1 MHSLPYLTL
10 DRDVR
15 QLPLAD
21 VAALAAQV
29 SGGVL
34 TAADAGYDEA
44 RKVWNATVDR
54 RPALI
59 VRCLGES
66 DVRAAV
72 RFAAARRMLLSV
84 RSGGH
89 HIAGNAVAEGGLM
102 VDLSAMRTVDV
113 DPARRTARV
122 GAGALLADVDRATQ
136 AHGLAVPL
144 GINSTTGVAGLT
156 LGGGFGWLTRRL
168 GMTVDNLL
176 GVTVVTADGA
186 VHAVSATSEPE
197 LFWALRGG
205 GGNFGVATSFEF
217 KLHAVGPELYAG
229 LVVYPFAQ
237 ARRVLRAWR
246 DFNADAPDE
255 LSVWAVLRKAPPLP
269 FLPTSAHGTDVVV
282 FAIVHSGDV
291 EEGERAAAPVLGFGE
306 PIASHLGPTPYA
318 GFQTAFDPLLTP
330 GGRNYWK
337 SNNFSALGDAAIDV
351 VIAAAAASPGPECE
365 IFVAQLGGAMARVA
379 PDATAFVGR
388 DAHYIMNVHGR
399 WSDPRDDDKVRSWA
413 RRSFEQAARHATGS
427 GYVNFLTEDEGER
440 VAASYGR
447 NHARLQALKKR
458 YDPGNQFRMN
468 LNIDPDNG
476 AVYRGSS

>member
-21 VAALAAQV
+21 VTALAAQV
-29 SGGVL
+29 RGGVL

-44 RKVWNATVDR
+44 RKVWNTTVDR
-54 RPALI
+54 RPAVI

-66 DVRAAV
+66 DVQAAV

-84 RSGGH
+84 RGGGH
-89 HIAGNAVAEGGLM
+89 HIAGNAIAEGGLM
-102 VDLSAMRTVDV
+102 VDLSAMRTVAV

-122 GAGALLADVDRATQ
+122 AAGALLADVDRATQ

-186 VHAVSATSEPE
+186 VRAVSASSEPE

-217 KLHAVGPELYAG
+217 NLHPVGPELYAG
-229 LVVYPFAQ
+229 LVVYPFSQ
-237 ARRVLRAWR
+237 ARQVLRAWR
-246 DFNADAPDE
+246 DFNAGAPDE

-269 FLPTSAHGTDVVV
+269 FLPASAHGTDVVV
-282 FAIVHSGDV
+282 FALVHSGDV
-291 EEGERAAAPVLGFGE
+291 EAGQRAAAPVLGFGE

-318 GFQTAFDPLLTP
+318 GFQTAFDPLLAP
-330 GGRNYWK
+330 GERNYWK
-337 SNNFSALGDAAIDV
+337 SHDFVELKDGLIDALLDAV
-351 VIAAAAASPGPECE
+351 RRLPSPDCE
-365 IFVAQLGGAMARVA
+365 VFIGNLGGQINRVA
-379 PDATAFVGR
+379 ADATAYPHRSVNFV
-388 DAHYIMNVHGR
+388 MNVHTR
-399 WSDPRDDDKVRSWA
+399 WSTPAQDKECIAWA
-413 RRSFEQAARHATGS
+413 RELYDKSAAFATG
-427 GYVNFLTEDEGER
+427 GVYVNFMPDDETQR
-440 VAASYGR
+440 VRSGAYGG
-447 NHARLQALKKR
+447 NYDRLAKLKNK
-458 YDPGNQFRMN
+458 YDPKNLFRLNQN
-468 LNIDPDNG
+468 VAPQ
-476 AVYRGSS
+476 